1 MNDRSFDQLLEA
13 WMDLGPTSA
22 PDRVAGAA
30 RLEARTTRQMAGLL
44 GWPPRRF
51 PFMNSYAK
59 LAAAAAAVALAA
71 FLGYNYLI
79 APNVGGPSLFADPTP
94 EPTQAISPS
103 PSFAAAPVD
112 FSSLEAGGTPL
123 DPGPHRIDYAS
134 PVVVTITIPDQ
145 PYLGNPSAWYKAGF
159 QWGPW
164 HQSNEAMLGFI
175 DVRQISANPCIGG
188 FEPEDELGPGA
199 GDLADAIE
207 QMVGIDV
214 ARSDAT
220 VDGFPGFELEV
231 TGSSERPPECVDEPM
246 MWLTNQ
252 GDLFPMPDAGRTERL
267 WILDVD
273 GERLVVAAAAD
284 AAGLYADELEELI
297 QSISIEAP

>member
-1 MNDRSFDQLLEA
+1 MTDRNVDQLLGA
-13 WMDLGPTSA
+13 WMDLGPAVA
-22 PDRVAGAA
+22 PDRVADAA
-30 RLEARTTRQMAGLL
+30 RLEARTTRQTAGLM

-51 PFMNSYAK
+51 PFMNTYAK

-71 FLGYNYLI
+71 LLGYTYLI

-94 EPTQAISPS
+94 EPTDAISPS
-103 PSFAAAPVD
+103 PSSAAAPVD

-123 DPGPHRIDYAS
+123 DPGPYRIDYAS

-145 PYLGNPSAWYKAGF
+145 PFGGNPSAWYKAGF
-159 QWGPW
+159 HWGPW
-164 HQSNEAMLGFI
+164 HQSNEAALGFI
-175 DVRQISANPCIGG
+175 DVRQISANPCVGG
-188 FEPEDELGPGA
+188 FEPEDVLGPTA
-199 GDLADAIE
+199 EDLADAIE
-207 QMVGIDV
+207 EMVGIDV

-231 TGSSERPPECVDEPM
+231 TGSSERPAECVDEPM

-252 GDLFPMPDAGRTERL
+252 GDLFPMPNAGKTDRL

-273 GERLVVAAAAD
+273 GERLVIAAAAD
-284 AAGLYADELEELI
+284 PDGLYADELDQLI
-297 QSISIEAP
+297 ESIQIEGP